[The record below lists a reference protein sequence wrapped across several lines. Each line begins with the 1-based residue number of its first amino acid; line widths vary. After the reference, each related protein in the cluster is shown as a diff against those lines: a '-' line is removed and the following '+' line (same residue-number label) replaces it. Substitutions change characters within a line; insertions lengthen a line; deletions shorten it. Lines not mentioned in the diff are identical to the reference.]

1 MSLAQSKKID
11 IFLSVNRSTIDEYF
25 NPHDPAP
32 IYKRQLRNDLIIYI
46 NESVST
52 YSRYTTLR
60 YKISSN
66 KEDKDLIE
74 PFMHAMRRHFSSKEQ
89 ITKLEFEKF
98 KKRSFKLLFM
108 SLSVVMVCHGILPLL
123 FGESELGATIMSS
136 VDVLCWVVLWKPI
149 ERLIFYWNPFLKD
162 ISLFNKLSTSE
173 VIIMEYASGALEIE
187 SKNKL
192 RASA

>member
-1 MSLAQSKKID
+1 MSRTQSNKID
-11 IFLSVNRSTIDEYF
+11 IFLSVDKSTINDYF

-32 IYKRQLRNDLIIYI
+32 IYKRQLRNDLIVYI

-60 YKISSN
+60 YKVSSN
-66 KEDKDLIE
+66 GEDKDLIE
-74 PFMHAMRRHFSSKEQ
+74 PFMHAIRRHFSLKEQ
-89 ITKLEFEKF
+89 MTKVEFEKF

-108 SLSVVMVCHGILPLL
+108 SLSVVMICHGLLPIL
-123 FGESELGATIMSS
+123 FGDSEVGATIMSS

-162 ISLFNKLSTSE
+162 ISLYNKLASSE
-173 VIIMEYASGALEIE
+173 IIIMEYASGALEIE
-187 SKNKL
+187 PKTKL